1 MAQAFREVT
10 DADYASQKHAEA
22 VNDALRW
29 LNRIEFKDWMPPALA
44 FFTRH
49 RNDPDAVRRFVMDL
63 ERLAYSMLVRKA
75 GVNERIERFSRLTA
89 AVAADSALQLGRG
102 SWRERVCQYV

>member
-1 MAQAFREVT
+1 
-10 DADYASQKHAEA
+10 
-22 VNDALRW
+22 
-29 LNRIEFKDWMPPALA
+29 MPPALA

-89 AVAADSALQLGRG
+89 AVEADAALHAADSPLQLSAAEQSATYAALSGPL
-102 SWRERVCQYV
+102 SERAEERLVGKGCVRSCRTR

>member
-1 MAQAFREVT
+1 M
-10 DADYASQKHAEA
+10 
-22 VNDALRW
+22 RW

-89 AVAADSALQLGRG
+89 AVDADADTHAASSPLQL
-102 SWRERVCQYV
+102 SPPAQYAPFAAFSAPLSQPPSSAAPVV